1 MTPINDCT
9 CTLWSACNR
18 KQTSERGNKRYYVY
32 RKEKW
37 EPARETALIRA
48 EQKGFAEKFC
58 SERYKARE

>member
-9 CTLWSACNR
+9 CTLWIACNR
-18 KQTSERGNKRYYVY
+18 KQTSGRGNKRYYVY

-48 EQKGFAEKFC
+48 KQKGFAEKFC